1 MPKERKSSVEI
12 YNGRINVVYKML
24 CKSYSSKDIKE
35 YVRTKSEWKVDDRQV
50 ENYIRKARTLIK
62 TAAGED
68 GKRETAEKCKLNMW
82 SLYRKAMTTNDYN
95 LAHRIL
101 KDINTMFGEE
111 NATEINVTAK
121 VGELRIGF
129 GD

>member
-1 MPKERKSSVEI
+1 MPKEKKSSVEI

-24 CKSYSSKDIKE
+24 CQAYSSKAIKE
-35 YVRTKSEWKVDDRQV
+35 YARTKSGWKVDDRQV
-50 ENYIRKARTLIK
+50 ENYIRKARVLIK
-62 TAAGED
+62 SAAGED
-68 GKRETAEKCKLNMW
+68 GKKDTAEKCKLNMW
-82 SLYRKAMTTNDYN
+82 GLYRKAMTANDYN

-111 NATEINVTAK
+111 NATEVNVTAK

>member
-1 MPKERKSSVEI
+1 MPKEKKSSVEI

-24 CKSYSSKDIKE
+24 CKAYSSKEIKE
-35 YVRTKSEWKVDDRQV
+35 YARTKSEWKVDDRQV
-50 ENYIRKARTLIK
+50 ENYIRKARVLIK
-62 TAAGED
+62 AAAGED
-68 GKRETAEKCKLNMW
+68 GKKETAEKCKLNMW
-82 SLYRKAMTTNDYN
+82 GLYRKAMGSSDYN

-121 VGELRIGF
+121 VGEIRIGF

>member
-1 MPKERKSSVEI
+1 MAKERKSSTEI
-12 YNGRINVVYKML
+12 YNSRVDMVYSML
-24 CKSYSSKDIKE
+24 CQAYSTKQIKDYAKKK
-35 YVRTKSEWKVDDRQV
+35 TDWKVDDRQV
-50 ENYIRKARTLIK
+50 ENYIRKARILIK
-62 TAAGED
+62 EAAGED
-68 GKRETAEKCKLNMW
+68 GKKVTAEKCKLNMW
-82 SLYRKAMTTNDYN
+82 RLYRKAMSSNDYN

-121 VGELRIGF
+121 VGALRIGF